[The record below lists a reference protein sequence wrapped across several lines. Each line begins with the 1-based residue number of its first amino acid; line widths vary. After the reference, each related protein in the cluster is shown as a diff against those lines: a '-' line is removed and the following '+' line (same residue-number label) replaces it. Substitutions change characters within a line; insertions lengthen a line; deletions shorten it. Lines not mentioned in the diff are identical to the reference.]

1 MGMDVFGK
9 KPTSEKGEYF
19 RASVWEWRPIHE
31 LICELCSDLVDEAT
45 LSAMQWNGGAGPSAP
60 DTCIAMAKRF
70 EPWLARFQGE
80 TYVLRKQ
87 IVENTPESMAMGLLT
102 QIPDVKIVSPSYYSV
117 ERETLVEWMDF
128 LTCCGG
134 FEVH

>member
-1 MGMDVFGK
+1 MDVFGK
-9 KPTSEKGEYF
+9 RPASEKGGYF

-45 LSAMQWNGGAGPSAP
+45 LSAMQWNGGAGPDAP
-60 DTCIAMAKRF
+60 DICIAMAKRF
-70 EPWLARFQGE
+70 EAWLGQFQDE
-80 TYVLRKQ
+80 TYVLKNR
-87 IVENTPESMAMGLLT
+87 IVEHTPEAAVMSLLT
-102 QIPDVKIVSPSYYSV
+102 HVPNVEIVSPTYYSV
-117 ERETLVEWMDF
+117 DRETLVEWMDF